1 MKLALSAVLLLS
13 FSALGSDDFA
23 RVTLE
28 GVLIQSGERLVLRAD
43 GMAYDLNFNSAVVR
57 DEAIT
62 LVGRNVRSSGKLNLK
77 AKPGSTSRL
86 MFWPENIA
94 DADAQSVSS
103 TRPENTISRNDPRTV
118 PQGKLPER
126 VSERPIRLQ
135 NDPGEMFDAPRNE
148 SILPKL
154 DINW

>member
-77 AKPGSTSRL
+77 AKPGSTSS
-86 MFWPENIA
+86 PN
-94 DADAQSVSS
+94 VSANVPSAFRTIPARCS
-103 TRPENTISRNDPRTV
+103 TPRAMNPSSRNSTSIGRT
-118 PQGKLPER
+118 
-126 VSERPIRLQ
+126 
-135 NDPGEMFDAPRNE
+135 D
-148 SILPKL
+148 
-154 DINW
+154 